1 MSKENLF
8 EEKVLYIEEENNS
21 TEEQKDKTEK
31 NNEEKKEEKENDEIK
46 KRKEELKSKL
56 RDGLNQKPNDD
67 DEKNRNIKKMKK
79 LGGKFNFKAFIMLLF
94 IITIAMS
101 SSSFLKDVNTTP
113 SNEIGYSQFIQKIEN
128 SEIKK
133 VNEKE
138 G

>member
-101 SSSFLKDVNTTP
+101 SSSFLKPV
-113 SNEIGYSQFIQKIEN
+113 SS
-128 SEIKK
+128 
-133 VNEKE
+133 
-138 G
+138 